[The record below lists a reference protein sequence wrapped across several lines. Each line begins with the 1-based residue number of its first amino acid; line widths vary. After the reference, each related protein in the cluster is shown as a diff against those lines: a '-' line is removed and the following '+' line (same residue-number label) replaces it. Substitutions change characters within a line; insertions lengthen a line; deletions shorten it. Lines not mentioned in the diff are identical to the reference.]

1 MSNTVVTLRFWH
13 GGKFKK
19 DGRGFQYVGGKIK
32 TFPVDAD
39 ELCWWYLLEL
49 AQKCG
54 YKTIDSILYS
64 VPDLNLDS
72 SLRQVYNDTEVL
84 EMGALA
90 LKFRTIDLYVVDEVN
105 VPNLVKTPQPTITNP
120 SFVAKKATQP
130 KEASLPKN
138 ITQPKK
144 PTPLWK
150 SPIKKVQNNPPL
162 AQIPSPVTTKSH
174 PSNIK
179 HNDILP
185 IQSQTKSTNQTH
197 LDDYHTWYDDRPESP
212 IPLKDLIGE
221 NEGDLSQDRTN
232 PLYESESEEYDGSES
247 EPDDDVD
254 EIYIE
259 QEELEEI
266 DDEDLIVEEGD
277 SSDDELKDA
286 RENVRGYN
294 AKLFELAQQLQREIA
309 AGKVGSNEQVPTP
322 KSVNDLPEMNVS
334 EYEDSDDE
342 ILTPG
347 ESEEED
353 F

>member
-1 MSNTVVTLRFWH
+1 
-13 GGKFKK
+13 
-19 DGRGFQYVGGKIK
+19 
-32 TFPVDAD
+32 
-39 ELCWWYLLEL
+39 
-49 AQKCG
+49 
-54 YKTIDSILYS
+54 
-64 VPDLNLDS
+64 
-72 SLRQVYNDTEVL
+72 
-84 EMGALA
+84 MGALA

-105 VPNLVKTPQPTITNP
+105 VPNLVKTPQPTTTNP
-120 SFVAKKATQP
+120 SFMAKKATQP
-130 KEASLPKN
+130 KESSLPKN

-150 SPIKKVQNNPPL
+150 SQIKKVQNNPPL

-179 HNDILP
+179 YNDILP

-212 IPLKDLIGE
+212 IPWKDLIGE
-221 NEGDLSQDRTN
+221 NEGDLSPDRTN
-232 PLYESESEEYDGSES
+232 PLYEPESEEYDGSES

-309 AGKVGSNEQVPTP
+309 AAWGSGEGKG
-322 KSVNDLPEMNVS
+322 KG
-334 EYEDSDDE
+334 
-342 ILTPG
+342 PG
-347 ESEEED
+347 EGNGRRGGKGSRGKRRGTNVPQGVGVFIGFD
-353 F
+353 GTPTTNTPVVTKCSMSTPLGSHVSSAN